1 MRISFLLILFP
12 IFAGISLAQS
22 DCPQISIVG
31 PEEEIVPGEKVRFS
45 VDPAVAS
52 EKYAYKWSV
61 DTAFLASS
69 DAAASVDVKTTADHS
84 GAILA
89 ITLTVE
95 GLPQGCG
102 NSFTLSSKIQERISC
117 GLPFDEFS
125 ASIPIG
131 DEFGR
136 LDSIVVSLSNNPAW
150 IVYFV
155 IRQGP
160 NESDASV
167 EKRIARIKNHISKTR
182 RFSLER
188 VFFVRQTHE
197 SESMTTVRVG
207 TREALKGLF

>member
-1 MRISFLLILFP
+1 MRISLLLFLFS
-12 IFAGISLAQS
+12 IFASISLAQS

-31 PEEEIVPGEKVRFS
+31 PKEEIVPGEKIRFS
-45 VDPAVAS
+45 VDPTLVS

-61 DTAFLASS
+61 NAAYLTSTDTATSI
-69 DAAASVDVKTTADHS
+69 DIQTTAEFS
-84 GAILA
+84 GTILE

-95 GLPQGCG
+95 GLPQDCR
-102 NSFTLSSKIQERISC
+102 NSFTLSSKIQERMSC
-117 GLPFDEFS
+117 GLPFDEFA
-125 ASIPIG
+125 ASIPSG

-136 LDSIVVSLSNNPAW
+136 LDSVIVSLSNNPEW

-167 EKRIARIKNHISKTR
+167 EKRIARIKKHISKTR
-182 RFSLER
+182 HFSLER
-188 VFFVRQTHE
+188 VFFVRQTDE